1 MQKPGYY
8 ALPLSNVLM
17 YVSKYVNKMTLFS
30 KPNDRIIR
38 LANELYVSNPILV
51 GPTTP
56 ASHGNNKL
64 NVCNFTNQ
72 YKL

>member
-38 LANELYVSNPILV
+38 LDNQLYSIYHYVAFIYYALHRKRLSLIIEYENEVHL
-51 GPTTP
+51 
-56 ASHGNNKL
+56 K
-64 NVCNFTNQ
+64 
-72 YKL
+72 

>member
-30 KPNDRIIR
+30 KPNDRVIR
-38 LANELYVSNPILV
+38 LANELYVMLV
-51 GPTTP
+51 HRKRSSLITQ
-56 ASHGNNKL
+56 SENEVHL
-64 NVCNFTNQ
+64 R
-72 YKL
+72 